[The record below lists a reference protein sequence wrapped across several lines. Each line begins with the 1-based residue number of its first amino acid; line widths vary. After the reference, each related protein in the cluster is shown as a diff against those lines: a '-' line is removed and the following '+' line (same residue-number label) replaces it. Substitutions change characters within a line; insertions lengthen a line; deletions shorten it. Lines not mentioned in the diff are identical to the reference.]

1 MKLISVHKKTRGM
14 RRRARSLQLWGAHH
28 KTLDIDSLTRNKRAY
43 VKVRIPPFCHL
54 HRINEREAGKK
65 KPPYRFR
72 KQTLHHLIEIYRAW
86 KKQLDAT
93 KKKEPYYLKIWLGD
107 PEFMDSQVVA
117 ALGPKM
123 DYYEQ
128 LFTKHPEQR
137 PFPYERAHLCFDL
150 FAWERHVNG
159 YHVWESDLETA
170 EELELAHK
178 KAFQINEYRMNG
190 KVERSYFISAGD
202 MWIGYMQ

>member
-137 PFPYERAHLCFDL
+137 PFP
-150 FAWERHVNG
+150 
-159 YHVWESDLETA
+159 
-170 EELELAHK
+170 
-178 KAFQINEYRMNG
+178 
-190 KVERSYFISAGD
+190 
-202 MWIGYMQ
+202 